1 MEQVTVDQVKNNPK
15 FQQLVKARS
24 AFAWKLSIAMLV
36 VYYAFILTI
45 AFSPATLGASMGGII
60 TVGIPVGVGIIVF
73 AFILTGI
80 YVKRANTEFDTLTQQ
95 IKEEAGKA

>member
-1 MEQVTVDQVKNNPK
+1 MDHATVEQVKNNPK

-45 AFSPATLGASMGGII
+45 AFSPETLGASMGGII

-80 YVKRANTEFDTLTQQ
+80 YVKRANTEFDALTQQ

>member
-1 MEQVTVDQVKNNPK
+1 MDHVTVEQIKKNPK
-15 FQQLVKARS
+15 FQQLVKTRS
-24 AFAWKLSIAMLV
+24 AFAWKLAIAMLV

-60 TVGIPVGVGIIVF
+60 TVGIPVGVGIILF
-73 AFILTGI
+73 AFILTGV
-80 YVKRANTEFDTLTQQ
+80 YVKRANTEFDALTQA

>member
-1 MEQVTVDQVKNNPK
+1 MEQATVDQVKNNPK
-15 FQQLVKARS
+15 FQQLVKTRS
-24 AFAWKLSIAMLV
+24 AFGWKLSIAMLV

-45 AFSPATLGASMGGII
+45 AFSPETLGASMGGII

-80 YVKRANTEFDTLTQQ
+80 YVKRANTEFDALTQE

>member
-15 FQQLVKARS
+15 FQQLVKTRS

>member
-15 FQQLVKARS
+15 FQQLVKTRS

-45 AFSPATLGASMGGII
+45 AFSPETLGASMGGII
-60 TVGIPVGVGIIVF
+60 TIGIPVGVGIIVF

-80 YVKRANTEFDTLTQQ
+80 YVKRANTEFDALTQQ